1 MEGRE
6 ERGNKVEG
14 SERGSEVR
22 GRERRSE
29 VGGKERDKVKW
40 ERGREGGT
48 KKRGLRA
55 HIHNI
60 TCSSCC
66 VWTVRRAVRETKST

>member
-1 MEGRE
+1 M
-6 ERGNKVEG
+6 
-14 SERGSEVR
+14 R
-22 GRERRSE
+22 GREVGEKEERQSE
-29 VGGKERDKVKW
+29 VEVGKKKIKRGG
-40 ERGREGGT
+40 RGREGGT

-55 HIHNI
+55 HINNI